1 MGVQVMQEPMFADMS
16 PEDLLTWIEN
26 AEKALDQKVAAAKA
40 DIEER
45 QQRLARLLAR
55 REGAEAKAKAKPGA
69 APAKPR
75 GRPPAA
81 QAATPKLAETKPAEA
96 KPEPAI
102 AAE

>member
-1 MGVQVMQEPMFADMS
+1 MQEPTFADMS
-16 PEDLLTWIEN
+16 PEDLLAWIEN
-26 AEKALDQKVAAAKA
+26 AEKALDQKIAAAKA

-55 REGAEAKAKAKPGA
+55 RDGVEAKAKAKPA
-69 APAKPR
+69 AGPGKPR

-81 QAATPKLAETKPAEA
+81 QAAKPEA
-96 KPEPAI
+96 KAQEEKPEAI

>member
-1 MGVQVMQEPMFADMS
+1 MQEPLFNDMS

-26 AEKALDQKVAAAKA
+26 AEKELDQKVAAAKA

-55 REGAEAKAKAKPGA
+55 RDGQDVKEKAKPVA
-69 APAKPR
+69 QKPR
-75 GRPPAA
+75 GRPP
-81 QAATPKLAETKPAEA
+81 QAAAAKSQEPAA
-96 KPEPAI
+96 KPQEQPAAV

>member
-1 MGVQVMQEPMFADMS
+1 MQEPMFNDMS

-26 AEKALDQKVAAAKA
+26 AEKELDQKIAAAKA

-55 REGAEAKAKAKPGA
+55 RDGQDVKEKAKPVA
-69 APAKPR
+69 QKPR
-75 GRPPAA
+75 GRPAQASKPQDQPAA
-81 QAATPKLAETKPAEA
+81 KPQ
-96 KPEPAI
+96 EPAAV